1 MSIVIDSISSEDS
14 LSTSE
19 HQNQL
24 LQCIERAITGD
35 YIQTVPGNDPISRSL
50 QRLIDKL
57 QADTSESL
65 NRMVSMSIST
75 NETAI
80 SSANLL
86 LELTNV
92 DEKTQS
98 IASAATEMENS
109 VQQIREYSAHI
120 ADEMNVTQKMV
131 SDSAQSVSTFI
142 GAMTE
147 ITRSVTQTTD
157 KVGSLMAFSQEIA
170 NIAETIKGIAF
181 QTNLLSLNAN
191 VEAAKAGPA
200 GRGFAV
206 VAKEVGN
213 LARRSSEATK
223 AIDELVKN
231 TQTEMTNIVTAMS
244 DSAEAVKAGQQS
256 IEHVGTQTEEIR
268 VKMDAVTLNASQ
280 ISATLREQGASTQ
293 EVAVGI
299 NEIASSSASSV
310 TNVDNLVDALAK
322 EETYITDALAQLA
335 SKEIPNKVIKLAQS
349 DHVIWKK
356 RLTSMIVGKEQLV
369 AHDLADHHSCRLG
382 KWYDQVTDTNVL
394 SNLAFKELIIP
405 HEEVHAHGKQAVSHF
420 NRGDIGGAMQEIERV
435 NAASEEVLAML
446 AYLDKA
452 TR

>member
-1 MSIVIDSISSEDS
+1 MSTVLEPTASEYSVASPDRD
-14 LSTSE
+14 
-19 HQNQL
+19 QQL
-24 LQCIERAITGD
+24 LDCIERAIAGD
-35 YIQTVPGNDPISRSL
+35 YMQKIPGTDSLSRAF

-57 QADTSESL
+57 QAETSESL
-65 NRMVSMSIST
+65 DRMVSMSIST

-86 LELTNV
+86 LELTKV

-98 IASAATEMENS
+98 IASAATEMESS

-120 ADEMNVTQKMV
+120 ADEMNITQKMV
-131 SDSAQSVSTFI
+131 TDSTSAVNEFI
-142 GAMTE
+142 TTMSE
-147 ITRSVTQTTD
+147 ITRSVTETTD

-223 AIDELVKN
+223 AIDELVRN

-244 DSAEAVKAGQQS
+244 DSAEAVKAGQAS
-256 IEHVGTQTEEIR
+256 IEHVGEQTEEIR
-268 VKMDAVTLNASQ
+268 SKMDAVTLNAAQ
-280 ISATLREQGASTQ
+280 ISATLREQGAATE
-293 EVAVGI
+293 EVASGI
-299 NEIASSSASSV
+299 NEIATASASSV
-310 TNVDNLVDALAK
+310 ANVDNLVNGLSK
-322 EETYITDALAQLA
+322 EETHISEALAQLA
-335 SKEIPNKVIKLAQS
+335 TKEVPNKVIKLAQS

-356 RLTSMIVGKEQLV
+356 KLTAMIAGKEQLV
-369 AHDLADHHSCRLG
+369 AHELADHHTCRLG
-382 KWYDQVTDTNVL
+382 KWYDQVSDPNIR
-394 SNLAFKELIIP
+394 SNLAFKELIEP
-405 HEEVHAHGKQAVSHF
+405 HEEVHAHGKQAVTYY
-420 NRGDIGGAMQEIERV
+420 NRGDLASAMQEIQLV
-435 NAASEEVLAML
+435 NEASEEVLAML